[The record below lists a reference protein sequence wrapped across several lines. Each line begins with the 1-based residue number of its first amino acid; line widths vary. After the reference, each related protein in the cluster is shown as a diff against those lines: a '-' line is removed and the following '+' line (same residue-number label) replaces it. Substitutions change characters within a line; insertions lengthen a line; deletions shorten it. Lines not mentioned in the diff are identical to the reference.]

1 MRDGAFPDPDQPVD
15 DGGVAKARALAIRPT
30 PDRVMCSPALA
41 AQETVQALGL
51 IAQVEPVLA
60 DMDWGRWRGAALTD
74 LQATESEA
82 LMAWLRDPS
91 LGAPGGETFA
101 VLKERVAAWMQ
112 EVAVGEGRILAITH
126 TTVMRAA
133 LAQALDIPAE
143 AAFRIDIAPLM
154 TVTLSFNRVWRLQGL
169 GDA

>member
-15 DGGVAKARALAIRPT
+15 DGGADKARAAAIRPT
-30 PDRVMCSPALA
+30 PDRVVCAPALA
-41 AQETVQALGL
+41 ARQTTEGLGL
-51 IAQVEPVLA
+51 VAEVETALA

-74 LQATESEA
+74 LQAAEPEA

-91 LGAPGGETFA
+91 SGVPGGETFTA
-101 VLKERVAAWMQ
+101 LKERVAAWMQ
-112 EVAVGEGRILAITH
+112 DVAAGEGRILAVTH
-126 TTVMRAA
+126 PNVMRAA
-133 LAQALDIPAE
+133 LALALDIPPE
-143 AAFRIDIAPLM
+143 AAFRIDIAPLT